1 MRTRFRSPRTTAKRP
16 APGYRPAVTTPLS
29 VLDLVPVPPDGTAAD
44 ALANSVELV
53 RLAEELGY
61 RRYWVAEHHN
71 TEAFASMATTVIIG
85 MLARETQTIR
95 VGSGGI
101 MLPNHSPLKIAED
114 FLTLEALY
122 PGRIDLGLGRAPG
135 TDQVTAFALRRSTE
149 LLAADDFPQQIE
161 MLRAYAGESGFLDGH
176 PLGKVKASLPG
187 VRLPPLWIL
196 GSSTFGA
203 QLAAHT
209 GRGYSFAF
217 HFSPDAAVPA
227 LKAYREGFRPSD
239 ELSEPYAILGAA
251 VICAPTEER
260 AEELAR
266 AHDLLWLRIRRN
278 ERFPL
283 PTAEEAA
290 AYTFT
295 AEEEAAAQASRR
307 MLVWGTPERVRKRL
321 EELRDQL
328 TVDEF
333 IVTSHIASHE
343 ERLLSYRL
351 LAEAMA

>member
-1 MRTRFRSPRTTAKRP
+1 M
-16 APGYRPAVTTPLS
+16 
-29 VLDLVPVPPDGTAAD
+29 PPDGTAAD
-44 ALANSVELV
+44 AFDNSIELA

-61 RRYWVAEHHN
+61 HRYWVAEHHN
-71 TEAFASMATTVIIG
+71 TQAFASMATTVLISV
-85 MLARETQTIR
+85 LARETSRIR

-149 LLAADDFPQQIE
+149 LLAADDFPQQVE
-161 MLRAYAGESGFLDGH
+161 MLRAYAGESDFLDAH
-176 PLGKVKASLPG
+176 PLGKVKAELVG
-187 VRLPPLWIL
+187 TRLPPLWIL

-227 LKAYREGFRPSD
+227 LRAYREGFQPS
-239 ELSEPYAILGAA
+239 EHLAEPYAILG
-251 VICAPTEER
+251 VSVLCAETEER

-283 PTAEEAA
+283 PTTEEAA
-290 AYTFT
+290 AHAFNP
-295 AEEEAAAQASRR
+295 EEEAAAQASRR
-307 MLVWGTPERVRKRL
+307 MLVWGTPDRVRERL
-321 EELRDQL
+321 RELKEQL
-328 TVDEF
+328 EVDEF

-343 ERLLSYRL
+343 ERMLSYRL
-351 LAEAMA
+351 LAETS